1 MKYPGNLFI
10 ISMAVFGAYFAR
22 GAIAAQNAPTAFST
36 YGLIQP
42 VNKYSSNPFWNTDS
56 PYNQRMP
63 VPVYAT
69 GADLNTGDCNRVVET
84 LVATYCASH
93 NYCTD
98 SRINDVRPTVMVQ
111 LSQLPGHNFATSCG
125 GYIDSV
131 FENYQKTYG
140 NMSAGTVYYTTAPTV
155 QQTNTA
161 QYKNPLQ
168 QKPNA
173 YQTGVAERTA
183 ELERLQR
190 ATTASPELGP
200 TDFPKTTA
208 DLSFTDRLANT
219 TAGYEPYK
227 DLNPYKTPQFESDEE
242 FYERLKKLNPTEYC
256 KHFPTDVETCSKKI
270 HYELFGG
277 TNAANNPKYYI
288 PGQGATISGTPT
300 RSNSIFVS
308 WCTNSALTN
317 CASTQ
322 VISKSENTDKTFFAK
337 WDCTNGYL
345 LQNNMCVNPA
355 DPNTDPY
362 INPNPNNCPDVAHMD
377 ANCQCTVVP
386 GTSIDPSTGMCK
398 CDNGKDIN
406 NNCADGTTN
415 TTGPKCLTKMWQQT
429 NYTRIFLERLNLLD
443 KLDITELKN
452 NDMYSALAS
461 LVSLSCIE
469 DNATPQDLAEFNN
482 WIDTEATL
490 PITFKFKNQNV
501 TLNIDATDL
510 FNYTNK
516 KYGVILVR
524 KPSPMYALQSTV
536 ASDSINFIDTDENC
550 VSYYRWSPEHQ
561 RHIPDRYVFHST
573 AITQSA
579 KGIYGDTL
587 YSLHASKRWSFPGK
601 LLHTY
606 SIDNSATPVHIT
618 NYVKARKNIKEFAS
632 NLQQSAGCANKDAV
646 IYLIKDKTEQ
656 NGGISEITIKSEP
669 FFIP

>member
-1 MKYPGNLFI
+1 MKYQGNLFI

-98 SRINDVRPTVMVQ
+98 SRINDIRPTVMVQ

-140 NMSAGTVYYTTAPTV
+140 NMSAGTLHYTTAPTV

-190 ATTASPELGP
+190 ATSASPELGP

-256 KHFPTDVETCSKKI
+256 KRFPNDKTTCKDNTKQ
-270 HYELFGG
+270 E
-277 TNAANNPKYYI
+277 
-288 PGQGATISGTPT
+288 
-300 RSNSIFVS
+300 
-308 WCTNSALTN
+308 TNSAPPPTSTSQNTGSYTYVDPGVTPTIEPVIEPIAEPVDMPQCIHNIENDSKFQQYMTMGL
-317 CASTQ
+317 ASVRDFDT
-322 VISKSENTDKTFFAK
+322 
-337 WDCTNGYL
+337 W
-345 LQNNMCVNPA
+345 LQNNKATFYDAIGGQIVQHCLNANTLLLREFNSFLDRATVINIVIPGHSSVSMPISDVFDYVNFPTAILVSHIRNGVPGNDIKKGDIRTDYFFNDSCA
-355 DPNTDPY
+355 DHSVRFGTDSNTAVNKAGKAAAYSVPTSGGYTFFLDMPNTTTRVFPGLLLASNNGFGGAENVVIMTNYLAAHEKIKAFSEALNNTACSDDRLATYIVKLPVNISRQQSNNTPWYLWLSPAIAFIEAAGWPEFFTDVGSVKIIDGPY
-362 INPNPNNCPDVAHMD
+362 I
-377 ANCQCTVVP
+377 
-386 GTSIDPSTGMCK
+386 
-398 CDNGKDIN
+398 
-406 NNCADGTTN
+406 
-415 TTGPKCLTKMWQQT
+415 
-429 NYTRIFLERLNLLD
+429 
-443 KLDITELKN
+443 
-452 NDMYSALAS
+452 
-461 LVSLSCIE
+461 
-469 DNATPQDLAEFNN
+469 
-482 WIDTEATL
+482 
-490 PITFKFKNQNV
+490 
-501 TLNIDATDL
+501 
-510 FNYTNK
+510 
-516 KYGVILVR
+516 
-524 KPSPMYALQSTV
+524 
-536 ASDSINFIDTDENC
+536 
-550 VSYYRWSPEHQ
+550 
-561 RHIPDRYVFHST
+561 
-573 AITQSA
+573 
-579 KGIYGDTL
+579 
-587 YSLHASKRWSFPGK
+587 
-601 LLHTY
+601 
-606 SIDNSATPVHIT
+606 
-618 NYVKARKNIKEFAS
+618 IK
-632 NLQQSAGCANKDAV
+632 
-646 IYLIKDKTEQ
+646 
-656 NGGISEITIKSEP
+656 
-669 FFIP
+669 

>member
-98 SRINDVRPTVMVQ
+98 SRINDIRPTVMVQ

-140 NMSAGTVYYTTAPTV
+140 NMSAGTVQYTTAPTV

-173 YQTGVAERTA
+173 YQTGVAERAA

-277 TNAANNPKYYI
+277 TNAAHNPKYYI
-288 PGQGATISGTPT
+288 PGQGATISGIPT
-300 RSNSIFVS
+300 RSNSVFVA
-308 WCTNSALTN
+308 WCTDSALLN
-317 CASTQ
+317 CARAQ
-322 VISKSENTDKTFFAK
+322 VIDKNENTDKVFFAK
-337 WDCTNGYL
+337 WGCTNGYV
-345 LQNNMCVNPA
+345 LQNNMCINPA
-355 DPNTDPY
+355 APNTDPY

-406 NNCADGTTN
+406 SNCADGTPPVPADGKTYALLQCRVKPGRLQDSIYLGKNKSITDPAKALECADTPTQVATIGYRAIKNIDKCFTACGQWSTATGIVN
-415 TTGPKCLTKMWQQT
+415 TTLESILGQSFCSGNHWKSDPASIWNDIETDHVWFLSSFSGSGTLQPMELTKAQADAA
-429 NYTRIFLERLNLLD
+429 I
-443 KLDITELKN
+443 
-452 NDMYSALAS
+452 SALQNAQAS
-461 LVSLSCIE
+461 TE
-469 DNATPQDLAEFNN
+469 DVCTSDKRLWIIYVLEKTSDGKWLAIKN
-482 WIDTEATL
+482 
-490 PITFKFKNQNV
+490 ITIGGKNQ
-501 TLNIDATDL
+501 
-510 FNYTNK
+510 
-516 KYGVILVR
+516 
-524 KPSPMYALQSTV
+524 
-536 ASDSINFIDTDENC
+536 
-550 VSYYRWSPEHQ
+550 
-561 RHIPDRYVFHST
+561 
-573 AITQSA
+573 
-579 KGIYGDTL
+579 
-587 YSLHASKRWSFPGK
+587 
-601 LLHTY
+601 
-606 SIDNSATPVHIT
+606 
-618 NYVKARKNIKEFAS
+618 
-632 NLQQSAGCANKDAV
+632 
-646 IYLIKDKTEQ
+646 
-656 NGGISEITIKSEP
+656 
-669 FFIP
+669 